1 MKLNKILCAGTAV
14 LLAGAISGCSVKVG
28 TNAEPEL
35 DAVIAEPTNGADES
49 GLKVTYGDF
58 KREYDYA
65 LKGVGIEDDTDS
77 NYAEVC
83 KNQRNTIITYL
94 INEKIILKKANEMG
108 IASLTEEEMNAVE
121 EEYNSLID
129 EQVKIYGENADY
141 GTVEAS
147 SVSDDEKTERGNK
160 EFDEF
165 LARCNLTRDD
175 LLTWQT
181 NSAITDKVIDE
192 IGKTV
197 DYSKAEES
205 YAEYQAQIESLYK
218 ESVLQYEQNGFSSVW
233 VPEGSRMIKHILLGF
248 DEDTQALIKS
258 DRQKGDDEAADK
270 LREEKAAEL
279 RDKVDEVQKKLDA
292 GEDFNTLLMTYSND
306 AASSSANPDGYL
318 VVPNGQMYMKEFQEA
333 AFVPEKIGD
342 RTVCVTDYG
351 VHIMIYAGDAKVS
364 EEEKKSFTD
373 YLYDQL
379 KNAAF
384 SEKMD
389 EWRAEYNYKIDYAAL
404 RLDDPAD
411 SSDSAN

>member
-1 MKLNKILCAGTAV
+1 MKINKILCAGTAV

-58 KREYDYA
+58 KREYDYTLNGA
-65 LKGVGIEDDTDS
+65 GIEDDTDS

-121 EEYNSLID
+121 EEYNSLVD

-147 SVSDDEKTERGNK
+147 SVSDDKKTERGNK

-181 NSAITDKVIDE
+181 NSAITDKVINE

-279 RDKVDEVQKKLDA
+279 QDKADEVQKKLDA

-318 VVPNGQMYMKEFQEA
+318 VVPNGQMYMKEFQAA
-333 AFVPEKIGD
+333 AFVPEKIGG

-364 EEEKKSFTD
+364 EEDKKSFTD

>member
-35 DAVIAEPTNGADES
+35 DAVIAEPTNGADEA

-129 EQVKIYGENADY
+129 EQVKIYGEKADY